1 MGERTR
7 LHTGIL
13 LLAAV
18 CAGCGGA
25 GGGSGDEPLA
35 AAATPPT
42 TAAPAAQAVAPVSG
56 EQVPGGAAFSVDGQV
71 LQFAALPEGHNYY
84 TSMASQVTVRP
95 RVDAAEQLSI
105 TFASMDLRQL
115 QFPAELPAPRPAGG
129 LLDPLA
135 AMAGVGFSYR
145 TEDGREWAGPGRVR
159 IDQFGRDGVIVGSF
173 TGVTLPHT
181 DRQLPDITLT
191 DGTFRA
197 RISAPW

>member
-1 MGERTR
+1 MGQMTR
-7 LHTGIL
+7 SRYGSL
-13 LLAAV
+13 LLAAL
-18 CAGCGGA
+18 CAGCGGGSS
-25 GGGSGDEPLA
+25 GGDPG
-35 AAATPPT
+35 
-42 TAAPAAQAVAPVSG
+42 AAPAGPAQAAAPAVPAAGTAPGRQVA
-56 EQVPGGAAFSVDGQV
+56 GGASFSLDGGP
-71 LQFAALPEGHNYY
+71 LHFEALPEGHNYY

-95 RVDAAEQLSI
+95 RVDATEQLSI

-115 QFPAELPAPRPAGG
+115 QYPAELPGPRQAGT

-159 IDQFGRDGVIVGSF
+159 IEQFGRDGVIVGSF

-181 DRQLPDITLT
+181 DRQLPDISLS